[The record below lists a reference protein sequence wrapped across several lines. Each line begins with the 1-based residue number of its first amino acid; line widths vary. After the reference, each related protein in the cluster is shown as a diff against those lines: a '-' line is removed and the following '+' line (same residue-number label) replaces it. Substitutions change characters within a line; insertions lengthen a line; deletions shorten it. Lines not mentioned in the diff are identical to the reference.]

1 MLTKKYIKDNLKI
14 FMNRKCNNSF
24 VILCIREEG
33 RQDRTAMLIDWEQAL
48 KLVKD
53 WIGLELTRED
63 FIEDSYVYKEVED
76 CNDDVQDIRHG
87 N

>member
-76 CNDDVQDIRHG
+76 CNDDVQDIRDG